1 MCKAAPDSVFHR
13 LWLCPCNEAL
23 RSSLA
28 SQQLILEALHAG
40 PASATY
46 NRGLCDDLADL
57 TEAPP
62 SEGGI
67 LFMLNGE
74 EIKDHKEWKLQGH
87 IFYDGSCMKRGA
99 PGIDRATR
107 AAVQVDK
114 EEAVAAC
121 VSGPVWRSL
130 PQTGQAAEHCARAA
144 AVQLLKGPSGMIGD
158 SRNIVAAAHK
168 PRQAACHHSKILQ
181 SCS

>member
-1 MCKAAPDSVFHR
+1 MCKTAPDSIFHR
-13 LWLCPCNEAL
+13 LWQCPCNEAL

-40 PASATY
+40 LASATY
-46 NRGLCDDLADL
+46 NRGLRDDLTEL

-74 EIKDHKEWKLQGH
+74 EIQDHKEWKLQGH
-87 IFYDGSCMKRGA
+87 IFYDGSCIKRGA
-99 PGIDRATR
+99 PGIDRATW
-107 AAVQVDK
+107 AAVHVD
-114 EEAVAAC
+114 EEGTVAAC

-130 PQTGQAAEHCARAA
+130 PQTAQAAEHCARAA
-144 AVQLLKGPSGMIGD
+144 AVQLLAGP
-158 SRNIVAAAHK
+158 AT
-168 PRQAACHHSKILQ
+168 L
-181 SCS
+181 